1 MDRRLFVRG
10 LFAFGA
16 AAAFAATVA
25 PETAEAAPTPVLKDP
40 AAAGEAQRLES
51 DYRQDV
57 DGAPKTEDAQYYYYR
72 PRRRYRRVY
81 YRRVYRPRYRR
92 VVYRRPRYRR
102 VRYYRPIYRRPV
114 YWF

>member
-16 AAAFAATVA
+16 AAAAAATLA
-25 PETAEAAPTPVLKDP
+25 PGAAEAAPTPVLKDP
-40 AAAGEAQRLES
+40 TSGDEANRLES

-57 DGAPKTEDAQYYYYR
+57 DGAPKTEDAQYYYYHR
-72 PRRRYRRVY
+72 PRYRRRVY
-81 YRRVYRPRYRR
+81 YRRRYYRPRYRR
-92 VVYRRPRYRR
+92 VYYRPRYRR